1 MASPPCKSEL
11 SFPSMDAPAPSRN
24 LVPHRLRVF
33 LVPLVPLWLLATAC
47 GAPDRGDA
55 LPGDS
60 ADVAS
65 TFAEGGALAP
75 EDDPPPPAPSPEG
88 AAPVAGAEHL
98 RALTFLSLASDSTTL
113 LPWSFRSTIT
123 EEGILRHRQASLG
136 RGGTWEPLLAD
147 TLVTPLS
154 RFPWR
159 ILPGGPVR
167 LVVGE
172 GDAVASLL
180 FDAPPRTVE
189 LIPGEF
195 LAEWVPDA
203 GSVWRIHRGEVVLPS
218 GGIQGLLLDLSRSR
232 GPGSAP
238 GLDWMF
244 LHDGAG
250 TQVLLREPPG
260 ATEREAGV
268 WLGWSRVAF
277 QERNWNEV
285 QVRWS
290 GVRPLERARR
300 DIPTGWSLEAPRPGT
315 GTGAGTGTGTGTR
328 SGGGAG
334 TGAAAPA
341 AAFGGELRVVRSFL
355 DVEEGPGPIL
365 PVEGFLEV
373 EGEILILGERLAVR
387 GVVRHR
393 QR

>member
-11 SFPSMDAPAPSRN
+11 SFPSMFSPTPSRN
-24 LVPHRLRVF
+24 PVPHRLRVF

-47 GAPDRGDA
+47 GDSDRGDT

-60 ADVAS
+60 ADGAS
-65 TFAEGGALAP
+65 PFAEGGALAP
-75 EDDPPPPAPSPEG
+75 EDDPPPAPSPEG

-98 RALTFLSLASDSTTL
+98 RALTFLSLASDSPTL

-232 GPGSAP
+232 GPGSSP

-260 ATEREAGV
+260 AAEREAGV

-300 DIPTGWSLEAPRPGT
+300 DVPTGWSLEARRPGVGT
-315 GTGAGTGTGTGTR
+315 GTGG
-328 SGGGAG
+328 
-334 TGAAAPA
+334 AAPA

-355 DVEEGPGPIL
+355 NVEEGPGPIL